1 MAWGD
6 HGFAAAVAAMTFLAA
21 AAGGAAP
28 ARAAS
33 EAPHSAVASIDVTK
47 TDAGLL
53 VKGKV
58 LALEAGHFEA
68 TMKIAKSGKSGSMNT
83 TQGGKLDLGAG
94 ETGTV
99 AQVGLSFTVGDKLDI
114 VLDVMGG
121 GAVVSE
127 CRLRIP

>member
-6 HGFAAAVAAMTFLAA
+6 HGFAAAVAAVTFLAA
-21 AAGGAAP
+21 VVGGAGAADAAP
-28 ARAAS
+28 S
-33 EAPHSAVASIDVTK
+33 STQTAVGSIDVTK

-58 LALEAGHFEA
+58 LALAAGHFEA

-94 ETGTV
+94 ETGSV
-99 AQVGLSFTVGDKLDI
+99 AQVGLSFAVGDELDI
-114 VLDVMGG
+114 VLDVMSG